1 MKTTK
6 KLLPLLFWLVTGIAV
21 FIWLQHY
28 LEFHFYYVEQLQLFL
43 YSKPFLSELLL
54 SFGGLSE
61 LIARWLLQFYIY
73 PKVGALITTAL
84 LLCVAIL
91 MKGIIKKINPKV
103 SLILL
108 PLLTAVC
115 IGFLHLNQNY
125 YVSGTVAYIFTLA
138 GFLLYLHIERPVLSL
153 IASTLF
159 TLLLFWWAGP
169 VAFLFV
175 VTVILWQ
182 LLTDR
187 KGVAQALVP
196 LAVFAVLTY
205 VGVRL
210 SWVGDYKQALLPTLF
225 FHSKMT
231 PPPMIYFPWALLLLL
246 VAVSYLLRNLKIS
259 RGLQYTVVA
268 VQLLVVPVIAYG
280 LIPTYGQRSTADYKK
295 MDYYFR
301 MERWND
307 IIEESKKPITNL
319 LHAYYLNIA
328 LMETGQL
335 GQQFL
340 RFDQKGTEGLI
351 PILDKGFPSLKVCN
365 ELYFTLGDIAA
376 SQWLAFEANLTVSK
390 TGSPRFYKRLVQTN
404 LINGEYPVA
413 EKYIRLLEQTHAY
426 KRWAT
431 EQRRF
436 LYNDK
441 AVGDDPLLGKKRRGL
456 PTENYLLITGD
467 LVYKVNCLLK
477 ADSTNQSAFDYLASI
492 FLFDKRL
499 SLFIELV
506 DSYCTTEESLR
517 SLPEKFQEA
526 IIVFHESDLS
536 AWERYN
542 VSPQIAEKYRDYK
555 QLYLKNRSDPRVEE
569 ILYRNFGNSYWLYF
583 MFNE

>member
-1 MKTTK
+1 M
-6 KLLPLLFWLVTGIAV
+6 
-21 FIWLQHY
+21 
-28 LEFHFYYVEQLQLFL
+28 
-43 YSKPFLSELLL
+43 
-54 SFGGLSE
+54 
-61 LIARWLLQFYIY
+61 
-73 PKVGALITTAL
+73 
-84 LLCVAIL
+84 
-91 MKGIIKKINPKV
+91 
-103 SLILL
+103 
-108 PLLTAVC
+108 
-115 IGFLHLNQNY
+115 
-125 YVSGTVAYIFTLA
+125 
-138 GFLLYLHIERPVLSL
+138 SL

-390 TGSPRFYKRLVQTN
+390 TGV
-404 LINGEYPVA
+404 PVFISGW
-413 EKYIRLLEQTHAY
+413 YR
-426 KRWAT
+426 
-431 EQRRF
+431 
-436 LYNDK
+436 
-441 AVGDDPLLGKKRRGL
+441 
-456 PTENYLLITGD
+456 PT
-467 LVYKVNCLLK
+467 
-477 ADSTNQSAFDYLASI
+477 
-492 FLFDKRL
+492 
-499 SLFIELV
+499 
-506 DSYCTTEESLR
+506 
-517 SLPEKFQEA
+517 
-526 IIVFHESDLS
+526 
-536 AWERYN
+536 
-542 VSPQIAEKYRDYK
+542 
-555 QLYLKNRSDPRVEE
+555 
-569 ILYRNFGNSYWLYF
+569 
-583 MFNE
+583 